1 MVSPCRFCQGVGIA
15 YLDLSNQELVVLV
28 SALDAYQEALSE
40 RERQVDYW
48 FRSHVLADRKQAAE
62 DNKVLLHVRMAQVDK
77 LKSIFLSHVSV
88 TW

>member
-1 MVSPCRFCQGVGIA
+1 MASLSHSSQGVGIV
-15 YLDLSNQELVVLV
+15 YLDLSNQDLVVLV
-28 SALDAYQEALSE
+28 SALDAYQEVLSE

-48 FRSHVLADRKQAAE
+48 FRSHVLVDRKQAAE
-62 DNKVLLHVRMAQVDK
+62 DNKVLLYARMAQVDK

>member
-1 MVSPCRFCQGVGIA
+1 MVSPCRFCQGVGIV

-62 DNKVLLHVRMAQVDK
+62 DNKVLLHARMAQVDK

>member
-1 MVSPCRFCQGVGIA
+1 M
-15 YLDLSNQELVVLV
+15 YLDLKDKDLLVLV

-62 DNKVLLHVRMAQVDK
+62 DNKVLLHARMAQVDK
-77 LKSIFLSHVSV
+77 LKCIFLSHVSV